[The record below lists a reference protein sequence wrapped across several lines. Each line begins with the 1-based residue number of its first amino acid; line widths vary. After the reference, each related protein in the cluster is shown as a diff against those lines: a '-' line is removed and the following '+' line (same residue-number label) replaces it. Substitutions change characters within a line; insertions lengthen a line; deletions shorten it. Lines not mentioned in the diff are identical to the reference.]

1 MSEAGDVRGR
11 RTEVK
16 EKLPFPMNPNH
27 RRQVKISQSLSLFKL
42 LKNVAIDTVC
52 LNDQLFSFQNYGKNK

>member
-1 MSEAGDVRGR
+1 MFPPTLKLIFVFQIIQMSEAEAGDVRGR

-27 RRQVKISQSLSLFKL
+27 RRQVKFSQSLSLFNL
-42 LKNVAIDTVC
+42 
-52 LNDQLFSFQNYGKNK
+52 